1 MIPDQSG
8 LDPRRAPC
16 NAPRYAIGSEALRLA
31 LGEAFSATLR
41 GVSESE
47 LDVKA
52 ALGERLL
59 LELRKRGVSVTGVTQ
74 ADGGSADDL
83 HLSFEFG

>member
-1 MIPDQSG
+1 
-8 LDPRRAPC
+8 
-16 NAPRYAIGSEALRLA
+16 LRLV
-31 LGEAFSATLR
+31 LGEAFSATLL
-41 GVSESE
+41 GVSESD

-74 ADGGSADDL
+74 TDGGSTDDL

>member
-1 MIPDQSG
+1 MLPEQSA
-8 LDPRRAPC
+8 LDLLRAPC
-16 NAPRYAIGSEALRLA
+16 NPPPRALGSEALRLA
-31 LGEAFSATLR
+31 LGEAFSATLL

-47 LDVKA
+47 LDVKL

-59 LELRKRGVSVTGVTQ
+59 LELRKRGVSVTGVTEI
-74 ADGGSADDL
+74 DGSGADDL